1 MKIKL
6 VPSIMCA
13 NFTDLENDIREM
25 EEAKVDYLHFDIMDG
40 HFVPN
45 FTMGVDIIRS
55 IRKITD
61 IPFDTHLMI
70 YNSER
75 FIEQFAQAGSDI
87 ISVHPESSI
96 HIQKSLTM
104 IKKLGV
110 KPAIA
115 LNPAT
120 PLSILDYIIDDVE
133 MILVM
138 TVNPGFA
145 GQRVIPSTINKIKD
159 LRNWLKD
166 YGLEMDVEVLL
177 KFPVPLGEYDAQNG
191 VITKIRSNNYMQEI
205 YVEAQVPSESELDVR
220 LIPAS

>member
-13 NFTDLENDIREM
+13 DFTDLENDIKEM
-25 EEAKVDYLHFDIMDG
+25 EKAKVDYLHFDIMDG

-75 FIEQFAQAGSDI
+75 FIEQFARAGSDI
-87 ISVHPESSI
+87 ISVHPESSL
-96 HIQKSLTM
+96 HIQKSLSM

-115 LNPAT
+115 LNPET

-145 GQRVIPSTINKIKD
+145 GQRVIPSTIKKIKD
-159 LRNWLKD
+159 LRNKLKG
-166 YGLEMDVEVLL
+166 YGLEIDVEVDGNVSFKNAPKMVKAGANVL
-177 KFPVPLGEYDAQNG
+177 VLGTSSIFREDISIQKG
-191 VITKIRSNNYMQEI
+191 IEEMRRKII
-205 YVEAQVPSESELDVR
+205 K
-220 LIPAS
+220 I